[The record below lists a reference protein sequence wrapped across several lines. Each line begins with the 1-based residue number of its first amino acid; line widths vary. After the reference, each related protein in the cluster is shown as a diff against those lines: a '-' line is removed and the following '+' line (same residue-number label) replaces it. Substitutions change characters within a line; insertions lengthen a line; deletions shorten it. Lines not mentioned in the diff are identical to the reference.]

1 MKIYFAYR
9 TVYKSNLRYLKEFDS
24 NSIYDWFIE
33 NWDSL
38 CSDKY
43 SEILGTDVYGFP
55 INIETKEIVVEKRSF
70 FSKLFSKKEASENVD
85 NSSGKK
91 PENFQD
97 LLSVLEEGLYLNEI
111 EGDEDCINVDT
122 DNDEIGLSWCIF
134 TEEYKNK
141 NEDKVAIWF
150 NDILPT
156 SFGLNGIV
164 LEEDTSVLDV
174 KGSGKGCTY
183 FISVPIYD
191 RFNIEDMTVVTIEGV
206 RMNTLLDF
214 LKANELEELDDVLY
228 AVDELNYIKYIAEQ
242 LETNDLQ
249 AVLKTFAN
257 HPITELQ
264 EIEIDEHE
272 LSEIIEIKLDN
283 IPEENKV
290 IVNEHSAELSVN
302 TLAEYY
308 NYYLIIDDLWIE
320 KNETLAKSIV
330 YFGSNSYI

>member
-9 TVYKSNLRYLKEFDS
+9 TAYKSNLRYLKEFNS

-55 INIETKEIVVEKRSF
+55 INIDAKEIVVEKRPF
-70 FSKLFSKKEASENVD
+70 FSKLFDRKDETEDMD
-85 NSSGKK
+85 NSSSLK
-91 PENFQD
+91 PKDFQD
-97 LLSVLEEGLYLNEI
+97 LLNLLQEGLYLNEI
-111 EGDEDCINVDT
+111 EGEEDYIKVGT
-122 DNDEIGLSWCIF
+122 DNDEIGLCWYIF

-156 SFGLNGIV
+156 SFGLHGIV
-164 LEEDTSVLDV
+164 LEEDINVLEV
-174 KGSGKGCTY
+174 KGSGEGCTY

-228 AVDELNYIKYIAEQ
+228 AVDELNYIKYIAAQ

-249 AVLKTFAN
+249 TVLKIFAD

-264 EIEIDEHE
+264 EIEIDEHK
-272 LSEIIEIKLDN
+272 LSEIIKMKLDN
-283 IPEENKV
+283 IPEKNRV
-290 IVNEHSAELSVN
+290 IINEHSAELSVS
-302 TLAEYY
+302 TLGEYY

-320 KNETLAKSIV
+320 KNETLAKSIMC
-330 YFGSNSYI
+330 FT